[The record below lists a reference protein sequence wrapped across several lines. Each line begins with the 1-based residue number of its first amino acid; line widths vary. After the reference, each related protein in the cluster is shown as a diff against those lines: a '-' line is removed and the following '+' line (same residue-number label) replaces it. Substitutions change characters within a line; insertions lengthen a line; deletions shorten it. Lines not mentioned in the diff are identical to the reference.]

1 MDIIS
6 SQDIIQSE
14 AGFHVRVLFSEIAK
28 DSFILVANEFENSEL
43 MVVADKILTP
53 IARADYS
60 DSFMFR
66 PPILLATLIAPT
78 ITYFNVQQLW
88 LLLPN
93 TPRFVTSPC
102 PGYTSR
108 PNRAIDG
115 RGLSPHKTYSL
126 VGCPPNIRLFNR
138 QKPNLFNQL

>member
-1 MDIIS
+1 MLDPLLRWLLCCFFFPVS
-6 SQDIIQSE
+6 SHSTSAFPTFGLGRRTQLLEQRFQFE
-14 AGFHVRVLFSEIAK
+14 AFFRSC
-28 DSFILVANEFENSEL
+28 
-43 MVVADKILTP
+43 
-53 IARADYS
+53 RY
-60 DSFMFR
+60 SFMFR
-66 PPILLATLIAPT
+66 PPTLLATLIAPT

-126 VGCPPNIRLFNR
+126 VGCPPNHLLHLTAEAV
-138 QKPNLFNQL
+138 PL